1 MKFESRMEAETALM
15 YFNGPA
21 VSDDFVNLSK
31 EVVRSRIFW
40 GMRGGQGVQLGKE
53 YFFKSSKMMAQV
65 KYTQ

>member
-1 MKFESRMEAETALM
+1 M
-15 YFNGPA
+15 YFTGPA

>member
-15 YFNGPA
+15 YFTGPA

-40 GMRGGQGVQLGKE
+40 GMGAGVRV
-53 YFFKSSKMMAQV
+53 SN
-65 KYTQ
+65 